1 VGGMSRKATKYLL
14 VMALALLPA
23 SAYANVGLPMIAVA
37 MPAFVVA
44 LIPIILIEAY
54 VFARAGFPFK
64 WALQRNAIANVV
76 TTFVGIPLTWGVLLL
91 LQIATVGTD
100 CSEATDSWP
109 QRIFAM
115 IANSPWM
122 CPFEPALIKWMVPV
136 AMLILLVPF
145 FFVSWLLEAWIIRMI
160 GRSFDGPRITA
171 VCLRANL
178 ATYALLA
185 LYPIGLYFVA

>member
-1 VGGMSRKATKYLL
+1 MTRKATSYLL
-14 VMALALLPA
+14 GAAMALLPA
-23 SAYANVGLPMIAVA
+23 SAHANVGLPMIALA

-54 VFARAGFPFK
+54 VVAREGFPFK
-64 WALQRNAIANVV
+64 GALQRNAISNAV
-76 TTFVGIPLTWGVLLL
+76 TTFIGIPLTWGVLLL

-100 CSEATDSWP
+100 CSEATGTWP
-109 QRIFAM
+109 QRIFAV

-122 CPFEPALIKWMVPV
+122 CPFEPALVKWMVPT

-145 FFVSWLLEAWIIRMI
+145 FFVSWLIEAWIIRMI
-160 GRSFDGPRITA
+160 GKSFEGPRITA

-178 ATYALLA
+178 ATYVLLA
-185 LYPIGLYFVA
+185 LYPVGLYFVA